1 MMSIIERIMPWTPV
15 LFGLIIFAPM
25 FAAVLNE
32 LGVTVHNDIPNI
44 VAAMIIGVVWGF
56 IAKYK
61 RRWL

>member
-1 MMSIIERIMPWTPV
+1 MPWTPV